1 MSIWTPLHWK
11 RSIAYWKT
19 GQRNRRKPKKH
30 NKYKPVIL
38 NLQNNR
44 REDNHQ
50 VYFALRG
57 FLAKCDYILRK
68 IHQPG
73 SGPGNQ
79 PAESGDVRQLAT
91 RTALL
96 RYDTADNENSGE
108 TS

>member
-19 GQRNRRKPKKH
+19 GQRNRRKRKKY
-30 NKYKPVIL
+30 NEYKPVIL
-38 NLQNNR
+38 KHQNNR

-73 SGPGNQ
+73 SGPVNQ
-79 PAESGDVRQLAT
+79 PAESGDVWAVGHAHRFAS
-91 RTALL
+91 L
-96 RYDTADNENSGE
+96 RCGR
-108 TS
+108 